1 MPTVGPLDELT
12 YFGRLQRYCWILHSF
27 ISREPK
33 LKMHR
38 RAHHLQLS
46 IALSAL
52 LAATPY
58 TLKVSDFDCSI
69 VPQTVVAKDGNN
81 GNGGGN
87 SGGNGNGG
95 GNGNQSGSK
104 SEAQGKQSAKEK
116 SVTDA
121 NRAGLAVR
129 HRDGITEALS
139 NGRYSMKDSKGRTI
153 INRRATI
160 ADEMRLRFLQ

>member
-1 MPTVGPLDELT
+1 
-12 YFGRLQRYCWILHSF
+12 
-27 ISREPK
+27 
-33 LKMHR
+33 MHR
-38 RAHHLQLS
+38 MAHHLQLS
-46 IALSAL
+46 MALSAL
-52 LAATPY
+52 LVATPY

-87 SGGNGNGG
+87 GGGNGNAG

-160 ADEMRLRFLQ
+160 ADEMRLRFFSDR